1 MPSISILAPAKI
13 NLTLEVLGRRPDGF
27 HALRSVMQVIALA
40 DRLTVEPADTLT
52 LTCSLPELE
61 SAQNLVWRAAELLRR
76 ETGTAAGAMMNLQKA
91 IPVAAGLGGGSSDA
105 ASALLALDRLWD
117 LRLPRGRLLELGA
130 RLGSDVP
137 FFLGETGCAL
147 VEGRGELLSPL
158 PDLAPRWVV
167 LVRPPQPLSTAAVF
181 GALPPARWSDG
192 ARTGAW
198 IAASEGGRHVPPP
211 FNDLEPVALELAPA
225 ARAARDALRA
235 AGGEALALSGT
246 GPTVFALFEEEAPAR
261 VAFARLGERY
271 APGKGAFLSRFGSL
285 TEA

>member
-40 DRLTVEPADTLT
+40 DRLTVEPADTLS

-76 ETGTAAGAMMNLQKA
+76 ETGTTAGARIFLQKV

-117 LRLPRGRLLELGA
+117 LRLPRDRLLELGA

-147 VEGRGELLSPL
+147 VEGRGEHLSPL

-167 LVRPPQPLSTAAVF
+167 LVRPPQPLSTAVVF
-181 GALPPARWSDG
+181 GAFPPARWSDG

-198 IAASEGGRHVPPP
+198 IAASEGGRRVPPP
-211 FNDLEPVALELAPA
+211 FNYLEPVALELAPA
-225 ARAARDALRA
+225 ARTARDALRA

-246 GPTVFALFEEEAPAR
+246 GPTVFALFEEEALAR
-261 VAFARLGERY
+261 EAFARLGERY
-271 APGKGAFLSRFGSL
+271 APGTGAILSRFGSL
-285 TEA
+285 AEA